1 MNAIMRPSFKLLIL
15 ILFVACSPYKK
26 VTISMSKMQTNNWL
40 NKSEQAVISS
50 FGNYKRKEKID
61 SGYKISFDYSS
72 YRVPTNKTYTNNYN
86 ISNNDAIDNKG
97 NLLLQRTDA
106 MPNKTVQNYNTQ
118 LEVINLKYLEFYF
131 DYNGKVLY
139 VIASGYPD
147 SIRYELRKKS
157 K

>member
-1 MNAIMRPSFKLLIL
+1 
-15 ILFVACSPYKK
+15 
-26 VTISMSKMQTNNWL
+26 
-40 NKSEQAVISS
+40 
-50 FGNYKRKEKID
+50 
-61 SGYKISFDYSS
+61 
-72 YRVPTNKTYTNNYN
+72 
-86 ISNNDAIDNKG
+86 
-97 NLLLQRTDA
+97 

-147 SIRYELRKKS
+147 SIRYELRKKT